1 MYENRKR
8 RWGQETQQKKKEKG
22 NKEKEMKH
30 KVLLKIPF
38 EYFKYQNQV
47 LIDWGNPESQK
58 TENGGMVKSNIT
70 NLKIE
75 NDDMV
80 KGQKIKKRKFMK
92 GINSNN
98 KSRYQIF
105 MKMNEV
111 IYRFLSSFYVYLMNI
126 SQVG

>member
-1 MYENRKR
+1 MKTEKGGGVKKHNKKR
-8 RWGQETQQKKKEKG
+8 RKKEIK
-22 NKEKEMKH
+22 KKEMKH

-38 EYFKYQNQV
+38 EYFKYLNQV
-47 LIDWGNPESQK
+47 PIDWGNPKSQK
-58 TENGGMVKSNIT
+58 TENGGVVKSNIR

-75 NDDMV
+75 NEKMI
-80 KGQKIKKRKFMK
+80 KGQKIKRRKFMK

-111 IYRFLSSFYVYLMNI
+111 I
-126 SQVG
+126 